1 MQYDAETPGA
11 YLEMLDDDWRREK
24 LLAIREGILAVP
36 GVVEGVGYGML
47 AYHRGEDV
55 FAHLNA
61 QKAYVG
67 VYLGDL
73 ERIDPGGV
81 IRAGANCGKSCLRV
95 RKSDALDVAERLIA
109 EKAALLL
116 K

>member
-1 MQYDAETPGA
+1 MQYDAETPEA

-24 LLAIREGILAVP
+24 LLAIRAAMLAVP
-36 GVVEGVGYGML
+36 GVKEGVGYGML
-47 AYHRGEDV
+47 AYRRGEDV

-61 QKAYVG
+61 QKGYVG

-73 ERIDPGGV
+73 ERIDPGGT
-81 IRAGANCGKSCLRV
+81 IRDGANCGKSCLRV
-95 RKSDALDVAERLIA
+95 RKRDALDVALRLVG
-109 EKAALLL
+109 EKAALFL